1 MTTLNKST
9 EICRGMEAASHN
21 MKALKNEEVNKI
33 KGILKKK
40 SGQHKHWHRIKKPLQ
55 SVDQKALKKCL
66 FCCQVK
72 AMKKKCVQPGKKA
85 VWPVVRETTSK
96 PQTSVNFKA

>member
-1 MTTLNKST
+1 MTTLNKAI

-21 MKALKNEEVNKI
+21 MNALKNEEVNKI
-33 KGILKKK
+33 KDISQKK

-55 SVDQKALKKCL
+55 SIDQKALQKKCL
-66 FCCQVK
+66 FCYQIK
-72 AMKKKCVQPGKKA
+72 AKCVQPGKKA
-85 VWPVVRETTSK
+85 VWPVVREITSK